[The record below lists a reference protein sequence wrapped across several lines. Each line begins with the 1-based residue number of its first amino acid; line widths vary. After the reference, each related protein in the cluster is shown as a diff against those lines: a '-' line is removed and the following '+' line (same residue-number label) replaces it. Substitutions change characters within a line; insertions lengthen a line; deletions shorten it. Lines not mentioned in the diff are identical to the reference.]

1 MRHETRSVSQTG
13 RTETVSAAAF
23 PSRRL
28 KPVKG
33 VTDPRLFAVPISQ
46 KSDSRPANAEAQTA
60 AKRRIDQVARVCDA
74 LEARESQL
82 KERAAAILRRAQR
95 SADRLARI
103 EADMCREMS
112 RAGVTLLDGVTRQL
126 RTQDAPPAMEVWNE
140 KLVPTDYMR
149 TPKTPPSA
157 PDKVALKKAFA
168 DHPELDPEL
177 YGCRLSRR
185 LILIRK

>member
-1 MRHETRSVSQTG
+1 M
-13 RTETVSAAAF
+13 SAAAF

-33 VTDPRLFAVPISQ
+33 VTDPRLFAVPLSQ
-46 KSDSRPANAEAQTA
+46 KSDNRPANQLHTHLDAQTE

-82 KERAAAILRRAQR
+82 KDRAAAILRRAQR
-95 SADRLARI
+95 AADRLARI

-149 TPKTPPSA
+149 TPKTPTSA

-177 YGCRLSRR
+177 YGCRLSRKPLLVR
-185 LILIRK
+185 R